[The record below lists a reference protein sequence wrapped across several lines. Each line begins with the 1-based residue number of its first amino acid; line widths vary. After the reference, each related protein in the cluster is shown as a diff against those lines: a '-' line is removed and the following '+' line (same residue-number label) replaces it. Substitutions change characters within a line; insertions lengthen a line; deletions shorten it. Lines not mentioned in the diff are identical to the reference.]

1 MAAGP
6 VERCKPAA
14 PDDNRAMSK
23 AVIRVVAAVIEH
35 DGRYLITQRNATA
48 VLPLLWEFP
57 GGKVEGGE
65 TDEAALSREVR
76 HRIGIDVAVGGK
88 IGEHVHDYS
97 RYEVHMV
104 MFSCRLPDGAVPY
117 PATVADLRWVTS
129 REFLDY
135 EFPPADE
142 TTLVKLLGL
151 MRN

>member
-1 MAAGP
+1 MP
-6 VERCKPAA
+6 KE
-14 PDDNRAMSK
+14 
-23 AVIRVVAAVIEH
+23 VIRVVAAVIEH
-35 DGRYLITQRNATA
+35 QGRYLITQRNASA

-57 GGKVEGGE
+57 GGRVEPSE
-65 TDEAALSREVR
+65 SDQTALEREVR
-76 HRIGIDVAVGGK
+76 GRIGVSVVVGGK
-88 IGEHVHDYS
+88 LGEHVHEYA

-104 MFSCRLPDGAVPY
+104 MFSCELPDGAVPY

-142 TTLVKLLGL
+142 VTLAKLLGL